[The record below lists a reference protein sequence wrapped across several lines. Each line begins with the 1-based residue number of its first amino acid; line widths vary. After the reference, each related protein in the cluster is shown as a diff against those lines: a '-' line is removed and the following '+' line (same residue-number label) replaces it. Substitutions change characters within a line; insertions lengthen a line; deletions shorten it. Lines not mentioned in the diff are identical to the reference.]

1 MARIS
6 PAKETLRGGF
16 LRTGLWVVGLLA
28 VAIPL
33 YLLLSLENIRINRK
47 IAQTIRFS
55 DSLSSL
61 EKVDDLFILNT
72 LSPAN
77 VFPFPSSAYRI
88 GLFAQGKAVLS
99 TIKDNDSFLTGK
111 ERNRLTEL
119 GIIFDQLRRYFSKKP
134 SIIGIG
140 TLDRRLT
147 LLSSEL
153 AGWSDSTRQTLVRQ
167 SLLLGLSRD
176 IVILASSVGIGFFLF
191 RRNRIFHK
199 TSRLNQFYQ
208 ALSRIDRL
216 ILTLPEMESL
226 LSETC
231 RIVVEE
237 GGVSIANFIPASP
250 LAENRHVGTHFG
262 KATEEFIRFAPSS
275 DPSAPEGRGLWGETV
290 RSGSPVYWNE
300 IQDRMEEGP
309 ILDIYRQNGIQSG
322 AGFPVFR
329 GGNLFGVFVVH
340 SDDKHFFGPE
350 LMDLIGMLIENISF
364 SIDNRDREEERKNR
378 EEEVTRLSFFDPLT
392 NLPNRRLF
400 QDRIHQAIERHLR
413 TKERF
418 GVGILDLDGFKQ
430 VNDRL
435 GHPTGDALLVSVAI
449 RLQGILRGMDT
460 LARLGGDEFGIIF
473 AGLEKEKG
481 ATLLFERVIASLA
494 LPFELGEE
502 RVTIGGSIG
511 ITMVPPD
518 DGNDESLLK
527 HADIAM
533 YQVKENGKNGWEIF
547 RPSMTEALENTHRIK
562 QQLAEALQKNQFSLQ
577 YQPQVE
583 MGSGTLTGVEALL
596 RWNHPERGL
605 VDSKQFIE
613 VLEGCTLVIDV
624 ERWVLEQILCQI
636 EYWSKKEISPKVR
649 MNIGARHLL
658 SGTFIEDLKQAFS
671 RHPGVSPR
679 SLELDITETRLF
691 REIKEVKAVFD
702 GCRSFGV
709 SVSIG
714 NIGTEHGSLSYMQSL
729 GIDQVTIDRSFVR
742 NLPKSPKGMAIA
754 ASLIT
759 SAQLMLIDVIG
770 EGIETEEE
778 GILLLQWGCRIGQG
792 FAIAPPMS
800 PEKLPEW
807 AGEYRP
813 FDSWTRWEHRPW
825 EPKDYPWLMARE
837 AARVFYEN
845 FLEGIDK
852 PGETRVE
859 WTDSHRCLQG
869 RWIDGDGGKRYGH
882 TPDFKQYMEMHEHLH
897 ALVREAL
904 LARDTEDESRLLAL
918 KQSIKEANRDLISKI
933 EQFQTMDS

>member
-6 PAKETLRGGF
+6 SAKEPLRGEF
-16 LRTGLWVVGLLA
+16 LRTGLWMVGLFF
-28 VAIPL
+28 VAISL
-33 YLLLSLENIRINRK
+33 YLLLSLENVRINRT
-47 IAQTIRFS
+47 IAQTVRFS

-61 EKVDDLFILNT
+61 QKVDDLFILNA
-72 LSPAN
+72 LSPTN

-99 TIKDNDSFLTGK
+99 NIKTNDSFLTSK
-111 ERNRLTEL
+111 KRKRLTDLETL
-119 GIIFDQLRRYFSKKP
+119 FNQLQRYFPKKS
-134 SIIGIG
+134 SIIGIRA
-140 TLDRRLT
+140 LDRRL
-147 LLSSEL
+147 LLIYAEL
-153 AGWSDSTRQTLVRQ
+153 SGWSDNTRRTLVRQ
-167 SLLLGLSRD
+167 SLLLGFARD
-176 IVILASSVGIGFFLF
+176 FIVLAFSAGIGFFLF
-191 RRNRIFHK
+191 RRNRLFHK
-199 TSRLNQFYQ
+199 TSSLNRFYQ
-208 ALSRIDRL
+208 ALLRIDRL
-216 ILTLPEMESL
+216 ILTLPEMETL

-237 GGVSIANFIPASP
+237 GGVITATFIPNSP
-250 LAENRHVGTHFG
+250 LSENRHVWTHFG
-262 KATEEFIRFAPSS
+262 KATDEFIQFGVSS
-275 DPSAPEGRGLWGETV
+275 DPSAPEGRGIWGETV
-290 RSGSPVYWNE
+290 RSGAPVYWNE
-300 IQDRMEEGP
+300 IQDRIEEGP
-309 ILDIYRQNGIQSG
+309 IRNIYRQNGIQSG

-329 GGNLFGVFVVH
+329 AGTLFGVLAVH
-340 SDDKHFFGPE
+340 SDEKNFFNPE
-350 LMDLIGMLIENISF
+350 MMELIRMLVENISF
-364 SIDNRDREEERKNR
+364 SIDNRDREEERKSR

-413 TKERF
+413 TKEHF

-435 GHPTGDALLVSVAI
+435 GHPTGDALLVSVAA
-449 RLQGILRGMDT
+449 RLQGILRRMDT

-481 ATLLFERVIASLA
+481 ASLLFDRVIASLA

-547 RPSMTEALENTHRIK
+547 RPSMTESLENTYRIK
-562 QQLAEALQKNQFSLQ
+562 EQLAEALQKNQFSLH

-583 MGSGTLTGVEALL
+583 MGSGKLTGVEALL
-596 RWNHPERGL
+596 CWNHPEGEV

-636 EYWSKKEISPKVR
+636 EDWSKKEISLKVR
-649 MNIGARHLL
+649 MNIGARYLL

-729 GIDQVTIDRSFVR
+729 GVDRVTIDQSFVR
-742 NLPKSPKGMAIA
+742 SLPKSPKGMAIA

-792 FAIAPPMS
+792 FAIAPPMP
-800 PEKLPEW
+800 PEKVPEW
-807 AGEYRP
+807 AGQYRP

-869 RWIDGDGGKRYGH
+869 RWIDGDGGKRYSH
-882 TPDFKQYMEMHEHLH
+882 TSEFKQYMEMHEHLH

-904 LARDTEDESRLLAL
+904 VARDTEDESKLLKL
-918 KQSIKEANRDLISKI
+918 KQLIKEANRDLISKI
-933 EQFQTMDS
+933 ERFQTIDS